1 MRLRFGLVALLT
13 WTGVAWAAPS
23 DLAQQQAQAKQ
34 QQTELR
40 NQIKALQTEIQNQ
53 ESARR
58 DAANALQASESA
70 ISDINAK
77 LADLGKQTTVVQRE
91 LDVLKRQ
98 TTQEQSQLS
107 QRQDEL
113 GDQLRAQYASGLSPW
128 TALLS
133 GDDPRTIGRDMAYLG
148 YISAAQ
154 AQAVLQVRQGIAR
167 LADLRKKTQAHETEL
182 LDLAASSN
190 QQKQALQE
198 QQAERQVVLQ
208 RIEAQL
214 KQQRGQAGRLA
225 QNDQRLGELISG
237 LEATMARLAEEAR
250 IAEQK
255 RRAEAARK
263 AEQAR
268 LAAIARQRA
277 LDEQREQARQAELT
291 ARAAQERARR
301 ERDTQEAEQA
311 RLQVEQ
317 ARAQAKAAEDAQ
329 IEEQRQ
335 QRLAAQQAAADRAR
349 LDQQGR
355 ERAASAAGLSKGR
368 PHPVRGSDVLGRF
381 GAQRPDGGVWR
392 GVVLR
397 SPEGTPVHVISG
409 GKVAY
414 SNWLSGFGNI
424 IIVDHGAGYLS
435 VYAHN
440 QSLLKQVGDTVAA
453 GDTIATVGATGGQV
467 EPGLYFEIRH
477 NGVPVN
483 PLLWLT
489 P

>member
-1 MRLRFGLVALLT
+1 MRLQFGFVLLLT
-13 WTGVAWAAPS
+13 WAGVAWATPAG
-23 DLAQQQAQAKQ
+23 LAQQQAQAKQ
-34 QQTELR
+34 EQAELR
-40 NQIKALQTEIQNQ
+40 KQIKALQKNIQSQ

-58 DAANALQASESA
+58 DAANALQTSESA

-77 LADLGKQTTVVQRE
+77 LTDLASETKTVQRE
-91 LDVLKRQ
+91 LDTLKKQ
-98 TTQEQSQLS
+98 TNQEQSQLI
-107 QRQDEL
+107 QRQEEL
-113 GDQLRAQYASGLSPW
+113 ADQLRAQYASGLSPW
-128 TALLS
+128 MALLS
-133 GDDPRTIGRDMAYLG
+133 GDDPRTIGRDLAYLG

-154 AQAVLQVRQGIAR
+154 AQAVLQVRQGIEK
-167 LADLRKKTQAHETEL
+167 LADLRKKTQAHEAGL
-182 LDLAASSN
+182 VALSASSS

-198 QQAERQVVLQ
+198 QQAERQLVLQ
-208 RIEAQL
+208 RIETQL
-214 KQQRGQAGRLA
+214 KEQRGQEGRLA
-225 QNDQRLGELISG
+225 QNDQRLGALITG
-237 LEATMARLAEEAR
+237 LEATMAKLAEEAR

-255 RRAEAARK
+255 RQAEAARK

-268 LAAIARQRA
+268 LAAIERQRA

-291 ARAAQERARR
+291 AKAAHERAQR

-317 ARAQAKAAEDAQ
+317 ARAQAKLLEQAHAAEQ
-329 IEEQRQ
+329 QQ
-335 QRLAAQQAAADRAR
+335 QRVDAEQAAVDRAR
-349 LDQQGR
+349 QVKQEKAL
-355 ERAASAAGLSKGR
+355 AASAEGLRKGR
-368 PHPVRGSDVLGRF
+368 PSPVRGGDVLGRF

-397 SPEGTPVHVISG
+397 SPEGTPVQAISG

-414 SNWLSGFGNI
+414 SSWLSGFGNI
-424 IIVDHGAGYLS
+424 LIVDHGAGYLS

-440 QSLLKQVGDTVAA
+440 QSLLKQVGDTVTA

-467 EPGLYFEIRH
+467 EPGLYFEIRQ

-483 PLLWLT
+483 PLLWLR